1 MRDKEAVDVERKNLS
16 RNLEKQ
22 AKLLERLYENER
34 NLRDQV
40 VGLPE
45 ECLQLRSDPALGP
58 PREGRYRA
66 QKGGGR
72 PEAGKSKDAHRGGR
86 GKDAS

>member
-22 AKLLERLYENER
+22 SKLLERLYENER

-40 VGLPE
+40 VSLPE
-45 ECLQLRSDPALGP
+45 KYFQLRSDPALGP
-58 PREGRYRA
+58 PREGSYRA
-66 QKGGGR
+66 
-72 PEAGKSKDAHRGGR
+72 
-86 GKDAS
+86 